1 MKKIVV
7 LMGCLFVSMAINAQ
21 TWDEWFRQKKT
32 QKKYLLQQIAA
43 LKVYADYAQKGYEI
57 AGKGVNMV
65 RKIKDGD
72 FGLHSIFFSS
82 LKSINPAISKYARI
96 ADIIAYQLQ
105 IIKESKR
112 TLRATLEANQFT
124 AKEFDYCK
132 RVLDHLLD
140 ECAKTMNDLL
150 MLITQNELDM
160 SDDER
165 IKNIDRI
172 YLEMKEHYSFCFS
185 FSEEMNLLAVQRMLD
200 QREILLSQKLNGFK

>member
-1 MKKIVV
+1 MKKIFI
-7 LMGCLFVSMAINAQ
+7 LIGCLLVAVATNAQ

-43 LKVYADYAQKGYEI
+43 LKVYAGYAQKGYEI
-57 AGKGVNMV
+57 ASKGVNTV

-72 FGLHSIFFSS
+72 FRLHKIFFSS
-82 LKSINPAISKYARI
+82 LKGINPAISKYARI
-96 ADIIAYQLQ
+96 ADIIAYQLL

-112 TLRATLEANQFT
+112 TLRATLDAKQFST
-124 AKEFDYCK
+124 KEFDYCK

-140 ECAKTMNDLL
+140 ECSRTMNDLI
-150 MLITQNELDM
+150 MVITQNKLEM
-160 SDDER
+160 SDEER

-172 YLEMKEHYSFCFS
+172 YLDMQEHYSFCFS
-185 FSEEMNLLAVQRMLD
+185 FSSAMNLLAVQRMRD